1 MKGRLLVVSGT
12 SNRALAQKI
21 CDYLNIPPAS
31 AQCHRFPD
39 GEVDI
44 KVNEDVRGA
53 DVFVIQSTCPPVN
66 ENIMEMLI
74 LIDCLKRASADRVT
88 AVIPY
93 FGYARQDRKAEGRVP
108 ISAKLVA
115 NLIEA
120 AGAQRVLAMDLHAP
134 QIQGFF
140 DVPMDHLFASPVM
153 IDYIRQLEIANL
165 MMVSPDIGGV
175 KMVRAYAKRMEVD
188 FAIIDKRRVTGTDV
202 EVTHIVGNVEGKN
215 VVILDDIISTGTS
228 IAQAAKVCKEHGAKD
243 VYIMA
248 THAIFAGT
256 CVEKLAATG
265 AKEIV
270 VTDTIPLPEQKAK
283 QLPNLRI
290 LSVANLF
297 GEAIRRIHRSESV
310 SALFV

>member
-1 MKGRLLVVSGT
+1 MKGRLLVVSGS

-21 CDYLNIPPAS
+21 CDYLNIPLAN
-31 AQCHRFPD
+31 AQCNRFPD
-39 GEVDI
+39 GEVDV

-74 LIDCLKRASADRVT
+74 LIDCLKRASADRIT

-153 IDYIRQLEIANL
+153 IDYIRRLEISNL
-165 MMVSPDIGGV
+165 MIVSPDIGGV

-188 FAIIDKRRVTGTDV
+188 IAIIDKRRVTGTDV

-228 IAQAAKVCKEHGAKD
+228 IALAARVCKEHGARD

-248 THAIFAGT
+248 THPVFAGK
-256 CVEKLAATG
+256 CAEKLAASG
-265 AKEIV
+265 AKEII
-270 VTDTIPLPEQKAK
+270 VTDTIPLPEEKVR
-283 QLPNLRI
+283 QLPNLKV